1 VTVSCREVHAVDLL
15 ELLDR
20 GQSCPVEGK
29 LLLEGMQN
37 DALEQISEGNVEVL
51 GEALQDLQQPPLH
64 PDTRLDPLYRYHST
78 TVPYAAGGFVPGAQ
92 GMEIGG
98 DWYSVISLDDERFTF
113 VVGDVSGRGLN
124 AATVMAALRFTIR
137 ACALEGFS
145 PTAIL
150 ERCSGQL
157 HVLTDGHFAPALV
170 GVGNAKSRRI
180 TLANAGHF
188 NKLLIDGQ
196 KTAFLETV
204 VGVPLGVSSGGHK
217 SVTVAVPPE
226 STLTAF
232 TDGLLEHRGESP
244 DVGLKRLAEVT
255 RQPEGPL
262 DRLITKVVSELTD
275 DASEDDIAILGMDEL
290 VDERDAKAG
299 LEEVADALGSVVLK
313 ITGELDIS
321 NVGSIQ
327 AAIQANFSR
336 GLDLIVFD
344 LSELQFMDSSGLA
357 MLLALAEMI
366 DTVEL
371 RNLHLWSGGSS
382 S

>member
-1 VTVSCREVHAVDLL
+1 
-15 ELLDR
+15 
-20 GQSCPVEGK
+20 
-29 LLLEGMQN
+29 
-37 DALEQISEGNVEVL
+37 
-51 GEALQDLQQPPLH
+51 
-64 PDTRLDPLYRYHST
+64 
-78 TVPYAAGGFVPGAQ
+78 
-92 GMEIGG
+92 MEIGG

-371 RNLHLWSGGSS
+371 RHPSVLVRRLIELTGLSGVFRITE
-382 S
+382 